1 MGLYTGGMSETYP
14 QTEEA
19 GGLGALMGRATSL
32 ALGLISLAR
41 AALAQFG
48 AAPPSAAYARLIL
61 RRYVV
66 PAEATV
72 RRAILILASTLP
84 LPVLRAGGP
93 SRGASAPPRKPP
105 HAPPAS
111 RYPVFCLTE
120 AAPRARA
127 PRLAPEAALPS
138 IRFLDV
144 PSPPTPAPRLRP
156 SADEDA
162 MTTRLQ
168 RRLFAL
174 ERAYLDPE
182 REARRYLRLRL
193 RNAAKGRA
201 LRSLSFARVP
211 GNTRHLYAPFRDV
224 LQAINTAAQ
233 DAGLPTPDS
242 S

>member
-1 MGLYTGGMSETYP
+1 
-14 QTEEA
+14 
-19 GGLGALMGRATSL
+19 MGRATGL

-48 AAPPSAAYARLIL
+48 AAPAPAAYLRLVL

-72 RRAILILASTLP
+72 RRAILILAARLP
-84 LPVLRAGGP
+84 LPVLRAGRVSGKAP
-93 SRGASAPPRKPP
+93 PPRKPP
-105 HAPPAS
+105 HASPGARP
-111 RYPVFCLTE
+111 PVFCLTE

-127 PRLAPEAALPS
+127 PRPAPEAPLPS

-144 PSPPTPAPRLRP
+144 PSPPAPAPGRRP

-162 MTTRLQ
+162 MTARLL
-168 RRLFAL
+168 RRLSAL

-182 REARRYLRLRL
+182 REARRYLRRRL
-193 RNAAKGRA
+193 RDGARGRA
-201 LRSLSFARVP
+201 LRGLSFARIP
-211 GNTRHLYAPFRDV
+211 GNSRHLYAPFRDI
-224 LQAINTAAQ
+224 LHAINTAAQ
-233 DAGLPTPDS
+233 AAGLPISDS